1 MGFPFRRVKPGRRF
15 VAAVAL
21 VVLIVAGAFAGGV
34 AWWLNQPLALKAP
47 SVDFFIPRGT
57 GLRAATERMAEAGI
71 DVKPELLAL
80 YLKLAAHGQTIKAGE
95 YALERGARPGDL
107 LEKLVRG
114 ERVVRSVRF
123 LEGWT
128 FAQDREALARAPYL
142 KHDTAGLSDEAV
154 MAALGRPGVPPQG
167 WFFPDTYH
175 YERGSSSDL
184 SVLREALHL
193 MDQRLAA
200 AWEERA
206 PDLPLKTP
214 EDALILASLIEKETG
229 RAADRAEVAG
239 VFINR
244 LRKDMPLQT
253 DPSVI
258 YALGSAYDGH
268 LKRQDLQVDSPFNT
282 YLRRGL
288 PPTPIAMPGE
298 AALMAAVRPAQTN
311 ALYFVARGDGS
322 SQFSDSL
329 SEHNRAV
336 NRYLRGDGSG
346 AGTTPSTSTST
357 SAGTNSS
364 AGAGASAEAHATGH
378 AGTGKSANAE
388 KP

>member
-1 MGFPFRRVKPGRRF
+1 LSTR
-15 VAAVAL
+15 
-21 VVLIVAGAFAGGV
+21 
-34 AWWLNQPLALKAP
+34 

-57 GLRAATERMAEAGI
+57 GLRAAAERMARAGI
-71 DVKPELLAL
+71 EVKPALLAA
-80 YLKLAAHGQTIKAGE
+80 YLKLAARGQTIKAGE
-95 YALERGARPGDL
+95 YIIEQGAKPGDL
-107 LEKLVRG
+107 LAKLIRG
-114 ERVVRSVRF
+114 DRVVRSVKF

-142 KHDTAGLSDEAV
+142 KHDSAGLSDAAV
-154 MAALGRPGVPPQG
+154 MAALGRPGVPPEG
-167 WFFPDTYH
+167 WFFPDTYQ
-175 YERGSSSDL
+175 YDRGTSSDL
-184 SVLREALHL
+184 SVLREALRL

-229 RAADRAEVAG
+229 HAADRAEVAG
-239 VFINR
+239 VFVNR

-258 YALGSAYDGH
+258 YGLGSAYDGR
-268 LKRQDLQVDSPFNT
+268 LKRQDLQIDSPFNT

-329 SEHNRAV
+329 GDHNRAV
-336 NRYLRGDGSG
+336 NKYLRGGGPDANAAQG
-346 AGTTPSTSTST
+346 AGT
-357 SAGTNSS
+357 S
-364 AGAGASAEAHATGH
+364 AGAGTDGDTE
-378 AGTGKSANAE
+378 TGKGASTG

>member
-1 MGFPFRRVKPGRRF
+1 MGFHFRRVKLGRRF
-15 VAAVAL
+15 AAAVAL
-21 VVLIVAGAFAGGV
+21 VLLIVAGALAGGI
-34 AWWLNQPLALKAP
+34 AWWVNQPLALSTR
-47 SVDFFIPRGT
+47 SVDFFIPLGT
-57 GLRAATERMAEAGI
+57 GLRAAAERMARAGI
-71 DVKPELLAL
+71 EVKPALLAA
-80 YLKLAAHGQTIKAGE
+80 YLKLAARGQTIKAGE
-95 YALERGARPGDL
+95 YIIERGVKPGDL
-107 LEKLVRG
+107 LAKLIRG
-114 ERVVRSVRF
+114 DRVVRSVKF

-142 KHDTAGLSDEAV
+142 KHDSAGLSDAAV
-154 MAALGRPGVPPQG
+154 MAALGRPGVPPEG
-167 WFFPDTYH
+167 WFFPDTYQ
-175 YERGSSSDL
+175 YDRGTSSDL
-184 SVLREALHL
+184 SVLREALRL

-229 RAADRAEVAG
+229 HAADRAEVAG
-239 VFINR
+239 VFVNR

-258 YALGSAYDGH
+258 YGLGSAYDGR
-268 LKRQDLQVDSPFNT
+268 LKRQDLQIDSPFNT

-329 SEHNRAV
+329 GDHNRAV
-336 NRYLRGDGSG
+336 NKYLRGGSPDANTAQG
-346 AGTTPSTSTST
+346 AGT
-357 SAGTNSS
+357 S
-364 AGAGASAEAHATGH
+364 AGAGTGGDT
-378 AGTGKSANAE
+378 GTGKGASTG